1 MARLPKINYELVDK
15 AREIVSSCSDINE
28 LKNAQAVLLPATMG
42 ATLEQTALILG
53 VSRAS
58 VQRLQKRFRLDRN
71 TGGSPKQKW
80 GGRRRELMTAEE
92 EKEFLL
98 PWEEKAETG
107 GILVASVIRAAL
119 VRHLGRPVRPSV
131 VYRLLERHNWRKVSP
146 DTRHP
151 KSDPKIRE
159 EWKKNFRRKRLP

>member
-1 MARLPKINYELVDK
+1 MSRLPKINYELVDK

-28 LKNAQAVLLPATMG
+28 LKKAQAVLLPAIMG

-58 VQRLQKRFRLDRN
+58 VPRLQKRFRLDRN
-71 TGGSPKQKW
+71 MGESPKQKW
-80 GGRRRELMTAEE
+80 GGKRRELMTVEE

-107 GILVASVIRAAL
+107 GNSGSICYQSRIGSTFGKTGKTVRSLSVIRAA
-119 VRHLGRPVRPSV
+119 
-131 VYRLLERHNWRKVSP
+131 
-146 DTRHP
+146 
-151 KSDPKIRE
+151 
-159 EWKKNFRRKRLP
+159 